1 MRKKPVAA
9 AGVLLVGSACV
20 AIGVFAGPSPSN
32 AAVSPTPPPIGAA
45 QAQQIALTRAASAGD
60 ANPTVAVAE
69 QSLGQAATGIGA
81 PQGAAL
87 VGSETPVYL
96 VTLHGDF
103 VLNLARVPKGFKAP
117 TGNVMQV
124 IVDRTGFVLGLH
136 LGRD

>member
-1 MRKKPVAA
+1 MRKRVAA
-9 AGVLLVGSACV
+9 VGVLVAGSACV
-20 AIGVFAGPSPSN
+20 AIGVFLGPSPSK
-32 AAVSPTPPPIGAA
+32 AAVSPAPPAIGAA
-45 QAQQIALTRAASAGD
+45 QARQIALTRAASAGE

-69 QSLGQAATGIGA
+69 EPLGQAASGIGA

-87 VGSETPVYL
+87 VGAETPVYL

-117 TGNVMQV
+117 TGNDMQV
-124 IVDRTGFVLGLH
+124 IIDHTGFVLGLH